1 MENGYKEEIEKLLK
15 DTDDINICFT
25 YFEYAFEIRRLKR
38 ENDNL
43 TAENNDKIEKLQT
56 EMESVEFKMMED
68 AFKKTGDDD
77 AVITSLKF
85 EKMWKKLDSDI
96 ESLNPEWRD
105 EIWEM
110 MKNIKGEFLK

>member
-1 MENGYKEEIEKLLK
+1 MEKIIELIKYRITPMESEHK
-15 DTDDINICFT
+15 DINITRTFH
-25 YFEYAFEIRRLKR
+25 R
-38 ENDNL
+38 
-43 TAENNDKIEKLQT
+43 
-56 EMESVEFKMMED
+56 
-68 AFKKTGDDD
+68 DDYKSLD